1 MKRPSYCSTESKES
15 EAYSDF
21 EDNLKDDFEKDNN
34 NNFVDDFLDLNCDHS
49 SSVKYRNV
57 GNVHVVLRVYDEDD
71 AGRLVSSS
79 AAAQYAELEDRIVYE
94 NGMRLVWMDWNGRRF
109 RVPYQNENKL

>member
-1 MKRPSYCSTESKES
+1 MKRPFYCSTESKES

-21 EDNLKDDFEKDNN
+21 EDDLLKDDFEDNN
-34 NNFVDDFLDLNCDHS
+34 NYVDDFLDLNCDHSS

-79 AAAQYAELEDRIVYE
+79 APAQYAELEDRIVYE

>member
-1 MKRPSYCSTESKES
+1 MAFDSC
-15 EAYSDF
+15 
-21 EDNLKDDFEKDNN
+21 LKDDFEEDNN
-34 NNFVDDFLDLNCDHS
+34 YVDDSLDLNCDHS

-109 RVPYQNENKL
+109 RVPYQNENK